1 MLKIIGIQGPV
12 GTFKKF
18 ETVCKSYIGKPNS
31 ETVLIDVLELPAEAD
46 FAGLSLV
53 LIDPKT
59 LV

>member
-1 MLKIIGIQGPV
+1 MIKIIAIQGPV

-18 ETVCKSYIGKPNS
+18 ETVAKSFVGKSNTES
-31 ETVLIDVLELPAEAD
+31 VLIDVLELPKEED